1 MLLKTLTLKEPLQRF
16 AVKSLK
22 GQKRTLKHYK
32 QSISLYSKF
41 SIFSYQWHLMLFI
54 YGVNDF

>member
-1 MLLKTLTLKEPLQRF
+1 MKILILMLLKTLTLKEPLQRF

-32 QSISLYSKF
+32 QTMSLF
-41 SIFSYQWHLMLFI
+41 QILHLLIPMTFNVI
-54 YGVNDF
+54 HI